1 MAVPSPPTPI
11 PRGRFRRVHRAVKS
25 GLASTLRPLQQHY
38 YTLYDLQ
45 YLFLFV
51 LFSFCFWI
59 MDNPLWFK
67 LPIALAVIA
76 LLIPRRTRLF
86 MLPFFA
92 PASWL
97 ILFYC
102 CRFIPSNWRPH
113 IFTSVLPALEN
124 ILYGG
129 SISEM
134 LAQATTPFKDI
145 LAWIP
150 YGILHYVLP
159 IVTAILIVCFGPPG
173 TLPVFARTFGY
184 MNVVGV
190 LTQIFFPCAPPWY
203 ETKYGGFEPATY
215 SMPGDPGGL
224 ARVDDI
230 LGVNM
235 YKATFTASPLVFGA
249 FPSLHSAHAWQLGFF
264 LVYIFGPRAI
274 PFTVLYVFWIWWATM
289 YLGHHYVVDLVG
301 GGAYAVVAFWLGSYF
316 LPTLMPMTTFD
327 LERQEKGKG
336 STYDADAVHPQEKQ
350 TFLQDH
356 PEMDQGDE
364 DEEENE
370 GGNVQENNVNDV
382 RWNSKRNSMLSRNK
396 DVAAWQLG
404 PLSEERD
411 VFEYSSSSSSSSSS
425 DHHGTGSFAHGY
437 SMQVD
442 TIEMSSVVV
451 TIPALSELDITEARQ
466 VHSEP
471 SSPTGSDHS
480 STSSTSSSATVS
492 SWSQRK
498 KRSSAAVL
506 QKNINRQSWGGWQ
519 GYESWVEV
527 LTTINSSRTS
537 PRGSPKSTPAQSP
550 RTSTNHRS
558 GAAF

>member
-1 MAVPSPPTPI
+1 MAVPSPPI
-11 PRGRFRRVHRAVKS
+11 PRGFRRVHRAVKS
-25 GLASTLRPLQQHY
+25 ALVTTLRPLQQYH

-51 LFSFCFWI
+51 LFSFCYWI
-59 MDNPLWFK
+59 MDQPVWFK
-67 LPIALAVIA
+67 LPVALAVIA

-102 CRFIPSNWRPH
+102 CRFIPSDWRPH

-134 LAQATTPFKDI
+134 LAKSTTPFKDI

-150 YGILHYVLP
+150 YGVLHYVLP
-159 IVTAILIVCFGPPG
+159 VVTAILIVCFGPPG

-184 MNVVGV
+184 MNVAGV

-203 ETKYGGFEPATY
+203 ETRYGGLQPATY

-230 LGVNM
+230 LGVEM
-235 YKATFTASPLVFGA
+235 YKTTFTASPLVFGA
-249 FPSLHSAHAWQLGFF
+249 FPSLHSADAWQLAFF
-264 LVYIFGPRAI
+264 LVYIFGPRSI
-274 PFTVLYVFWIWWATM
+274 PFAVLYVFWIWWATM

-316 LPTLMPMTTFD
+316 LPTLMPKVVD
-327 LERQEKGKG
+327 LEKQEMGKG
-336 STYDADAVHPQEKQ
+336 GKGMYDSDAVLHPQEKQ
-350 TFLQDH
+350 TFLQDN
-356 PEMDQGDE
+356 PEMDDDEVDDDMGSNGDL
-364 DEEENE
+364 
-370 GGNVQENNVNDV
+370 QENRSENGTG
-382 RWNSKRNSMLSRNK
+382 SKRSSMLSLLGKNK
-396 DVAAWQLG
+396 DIAVWQLG
-404 PLSEERD
+404 RLNEEEEALESSEHHLTGS
-411 VFEYSSSSSSSSSS
+411 FAQGYGGSSSSSSS
-425 DHHGTGSFAHGY
+425 D
-437 SMQVD
+437 
-442 TIEMSSVVV
+442 TIEMTSVVV
-451 TIPALSELDITEARQ
+451 AMPLSELDIAEARR
-466 VHSEP
+466 VRSEP

-480 STSSTSSSATVS
+480 SVSSSSSTTASSWKKKRVTSSIV
-492 SWSQRK
+492 
-498 KRSSAAVL
+498 
-506 QKNINRQSWGGWQ
+506 QKNSNRQSWGGWQ

-527 LTTINSSRTS
+527 LATVNSPKAS
-537 PRGSPKSTPAQSP
+537 PKGSPKSSPAQSP
-550 RTSTNHRS
+550 RTSTGHRS
-558 GAAF
+558 

>member
-25 GLASTLRPLQQHY
+25 GLASTLRPLQQHHF
-38 YTLYDLQ
+38 TLFDLQ

-59 MDNPLWFK
+59 MDKPLWFK
-67 LPIALAVIA
+67 LPIALVVIA

-102 CRFIPSNWRPH
+102 CRFIPSEWRPH

-134 LAQATTPFKDI
+134 LAQSTTPFKDI

-150 YGILHYVLP
+150 YGVLHYVLP

-184 MNVVGV
+184 LNVAGV

-203 ETKYGGFEPATY
+203 ETRYGGLEPATY

-230 LGVNM
+230 LGVEM
-235 YKATFTASPLVFGA
+235 YKTTFTASPLVFGA
-249 FPSLHSAHAWQLGFF
+249 FPSLHSADAWQLAFF

-274 PFTVLYVFWIWWATM
+274 PFAVLYVFWIWWATM

-316 LPTLMPMTTFD
+316 LPTLMPTTTFD

-336 STYDADAVHPQEKQ
+336 SMYDADAVHPQEKQ

-356 PEMDQGDE
+356 PEMDNMDQGEE

-370 GGNVQENNVNDV
+370 GDNVSDAG
-382 RWNSKRNSMLSRNK
+382 RSSRRGSMLERNK
-396 DVAAWQLG
+396 DVAEWQLG
-404 PLSEERD
+404 RLLEERE
-411 VFEYSSSSSSSSSS
+411 VFESSSSS
-425 DHHGTGSFAHGY
+425 DHHETGSFAHGY

-451 TIPALSELDITEARQ
+451 TMPILSELDIAEARRI
-466 VHSEP
+466 HSEP
-471 SSPTGSDHS
+471 SSPTNSDHS
-480 STSSTSSSATVS
+480 STSSTSSSATMS

-498 KRSSAAVL
+498 KRSSTTVL
-506 QKNINRQSWGGWQ
+506 QKNSNRQSWGGWQ

-527 LTTINSSRTS
+527 LTTINSPRTS
-537 PRGSPKSTPAQSP
+537 PKGSPKSTPAQSP
-550 RTSTNHRS
+550 RPSTGNRS
-558 GAAF
+558 